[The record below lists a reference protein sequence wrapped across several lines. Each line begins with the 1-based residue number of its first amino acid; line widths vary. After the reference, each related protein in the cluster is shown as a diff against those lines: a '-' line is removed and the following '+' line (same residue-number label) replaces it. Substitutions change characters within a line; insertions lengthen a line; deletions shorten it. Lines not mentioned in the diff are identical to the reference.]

1 MRATMPA
8 ILLGVLCLTPAVSGA
23 AAPSSA
29 QPARPHVIGK
39 FGQWQA
45 ATHAEGGAATCFA
58 FTRPEAG
65 PARIPG
71 RGDVVL
77 SVTRRP
83 RSHDVVAISAGF
95 PLSGHEDAPLQ
106 AGATR
111 LLFYIAGRSA
121 FARDNAAAITVFG
134 HEASVTARLPGPR
147 GIVAADHF
155 SLKGF
160 GDALAAM
167 ARACPA

>member
-1 MRATMPA
+1 MRATLPA
-8 ILLGVLCLTPAVSGA
+8 IVLGSFCYGVCL
-23 AAPSSA
+23 AAPA
-29 QPARPHVIGK
+29 PPARPHAVGK

-45 ATHAEGGAATCFA
+45 ATHAEKDATTCFA

-65 PARIPG
+65 AQHIPG

-83 RSHDVVAISAGF
+83 RSHDVVAVSAGF
-95 PLSGHEDAPLQ
+95 PLSGHEDASLQ

-121 FARDNAAAITVFG
+121 FARDNAAAIATFG

-147 GIVAADHF
+147 GIVAMDHF

-160 GDALAAM
+160 GEALAAM
-167 ARACPA
+167 AKACPA